1 LRWSRRSGQYVERQ
15 LIGSQAFHVETE
27 RPHRVIAGIPSS
39 WSVDPEVRQM
49 LAAWGVRDLLPD
61 KVVEVLAEQLEA
73 KNLQVEALQQEV
85 QEWTR
90 RYGEL
95 KRDLEGESDSAL
107 AQRAWALL
115 EAGKTVTVQV
125 LCRS

>member
-1 LRWSRRSGQYVERQ
+1 
-15 LIGSQAFHVETE
+15 
-27 RPHRVIAGIPSS
+27 
-39 WSVDPEVRQM
+39 M
-49 LAAWGVRDLLPD
+49 LAAWGVRDLLPN

-73 KNLQVEALQQEV
+73 KNLQVEALQKEV